1 MIDRIRLRI
10 ESLEKDIGADE
21 MRDGEAKERA
31 TQRAAL
37 VSGCGCGHVYRLCFL
52 VYDVANTA

>member
-31 TQRAAL
+31 TQRATL
-37 VSGCGCGHVYRLCFL
+37 VSGCGCGHVYRLCL
-52 VYDVANTA
+52 

>member
-21 MRDGEAKERA
+21 VRDEEAKERA
-31 TQRAAL
+31 IQRAAL
-37 VSGCGCGHVYRLCFL
+37 VRVCVHITCV
-52 VYDVANTA
+52 